1 MDNEQTTPETDQEQT
16 TPQGGIESTPGNQNG
31 AA

>member
-1 MDNEQTTPETDQEQT
+1 MDNEQTTPETEQEQT
-16 TPQGGIESTPGNQNG
+16 TPQGGIENTPGNQNG

>member
-1 MDNEQTTPETDQEQT
+1 MDNEQTTPETEQEQT
-16 TPQGGIESTPGNQNG
+16 TPQGGNENTPGNQNG

>member
-1 MDNEQTTPETDQEQT
+1 MEIEQTTPETEQEQT
-16 TPQGGIESTPGNQNG
+16 TPQGGNESTPGNQNG